1 MYELRGQMEEIQSV
15 VTTDLDVIKAQ
26 LVQIIS
32 GMAIHGTR
40 ME

>member
-32 GMAIHGTR
+32 GMAIHATR